1 MGYKTQIFGFHRISD
16 EFSPAYPPIPV
27 KVFEKILSYINRHYF
42 VIPIEEIGK
51 SFTTKKTRLV
61 ITFDDAYYD
70 FYENALPLLSKYK
83 FPALQHVITHSAETG
98 ESFWTQRLNKM
109 IEACFIGKREL
120 VIPELQINRRLNNAK
135 EVEKTALEVYLLLLD
150 RTDREDILKKMEEP
164 IKDQVAYTRMM
175 GWKELNEC
183 TKYGINIGSHTHNH
197 ATLSNMDEAALKF
210 ELEHSRK
217 LILGNVHSSECLSLA
232 FPNGKF
238 NDAVIRVARDTGYK
252 YLLSAESASANGDD
266 LSCVMPRF
274 CIYNKE
280 WWKNYVKLFLI
291 RRTK

>member
-1 MGYKTQIFGFHRISD
+1 MEFKTQILCFHRVSD

-27 KVFEKILSYINRHYF
+27 KVFEKILSFINRNYV
-42 VIPIEEIGK
+42 VIPIEEIDKRNTSGK
-51 SFTTKKTRLV
+51 PRLI

-70 FYENALPLLSKYK
+70 FYENALPLLNKYK

-109 IEACFIGKREL
+109 IEACFFEKREL
-120 VIPELQINRRLNNAK
+120 VIPELQISRKLNNAK

-150 RTDREDILKKMEEP
+150 KMDREGILKKIEES
-164 IKDQVAYTRMM
+164 IKDHVAHTRMM

-183 TKYGINIGSHTHNH
+183 TKYGISIGSHTHNH
-197 ATLSNMDEAALKF
+197 ATLSKMNDAELKF

-217 LILGNVHSSECLSLA
+217 LILGNVHSSECMSLA
-232 FPNGKF
+232 FPNGKY
-238 NDAVIRVARDTGYK
+238 NDEVITVATNAGYQ
-252 YLLSAESASANGDD
+252 YFLSTEHAKFSGKNPP
-266 LSCVMPRF
+266 LVLPRY

-280 WWKNYVKLFLI
+280 WWKNYLKFTLYRYYI
-291 RRTK
+291 